1 MSVESCEVVAGL
13 RLLAEGPVATVYA
26 GQWGGAEVAVKVFGE
41 GFDRETTASFDRERK
56 ALDSLRAERAIL
68 PADGVIALPDGRSGV
83 RMELC
88 RGSLAG
94 LLGSG
99 KVLAV
104 RDALAVGW
112 TVAAALAAAHQVG
125 VVHGGVTPHNVL
137 YRQSG
142 ELTLADFGVALR
154 RRFPRDPMHTVEYA
168 APESLREDTLSVT
181 SDLYGLGAVV
191 FAALTGAP
199 PFPRRTG
206 QQPGERILQVLRDP
220 VPPLDVP
227 GIPPGLSEVVGR
239 LLAKDPADRPQ
250 DAVVVAELFERMYR
264 SEAGHN
270 DVEAEFDDFAGTAQA
285 APPPPPSALPSE
297 PVRAQGGR
305 TLVRTFGGPE
315 RSRGDKAQRPG
326 RRPAV
331 LAGLGAAI
339 AALTVV
345 PVITTL
351 NGSTDQGAAPA
362 AATAGT
368 SADTSTVPSS
378 PQPSSPAEPDV
389 NLVLA
394 PPNDQGTQV
403 QLTWSAGADLDFAVV
418 VAGERL
424 TTTVLMAGR
433 QHTKAVPV
441 DPARKYCFQ
450 IRGTDGTHIYSGDP
464 VPIRGAHCN
473 L

>member
-13 RLLAEGPVATVYA
+13 KLLAEGPVATVYA

-56 ALDSLRAERAIL
+56 ALDTLRAERAIL
-68 PADGVIALPDGRSGV
+68 PADGVTELPDGRSGV

-88 RGSLAG
+88 RGSLGG

-99 KVLAV
+99 KALAV

-142 ELTLADFGVALR
+142 ELTLADFGLALR

-199 PFPRRTG
+199 PFPHRTG

-270 DVEAEFDDFAGTAQA
+270 DVEDEFDDFAGTAPA
-285 APPPPPSALPSE
+285 APPPPPSAPLSE
-297 PVRAQGGR
+297 P
-305 TLVRTFGGPE
+305 
-315 RSRGDKAQRPG
+315 
-326 RRPAV
+326 
-331 LAGLGAAI
+331 
-339 AALTVV
+339 
-345 PVITTL
+345 
-351 NGSTDQGAAPA
+351 
-362 AATAGT
+362 
-368 SADTSTVPSS
+368 
-378 PQPSSPAEPDV
+378 
-389 NLVLA
+389 
-394 PPNDQGTQV
+394 
-403 QLTWSAGADLDFAVV
+403 
-418 VAGERL
+418 
-424 TTTVLMAGR
+424 
-433 QHTKAVPV
+433 
-441 DPARKYCFQ
+441 
-450 IRGTDGTHIYSGDP
+450 
-464 VPIRGAHCN
+464 
-473 L
+473 